1 MRANLALVFVAVAG
15 CYPPTAVPT
24 AMHPTASAND
34 PSVGVAL
41 GGSYIKQEDSSLIN
55 VPHAEGWIRRPVTPG
70 GQVGIHVAPNVV
82 HGTFRYDVAPVA
94 NGVGF
99 AVEPMIGGSY
109 FRYHNQ
115 PADPMQAEEKEST
128 LTMMIG
134 IVPTLLFP
142 TGSGFGYVS
151 AKVGFQSSKNLDA
164 QSGQDDTTNSYVV
177 GVSAGIDVGNGVSLE
192 LAVHRLDDAEDEVMD
207 SPAVWL
213 VVPTIGFR
221 R

>member
-99 AVEPMIGGSY
+99 AIEPMVGGAY
-109 FRYHNQ
+109 FRFHNK
-115 PADPMQAEEKEST
+115 PADPAQTEEKQSNLT
-128 LTMMIG
+128 LTIG

-142 TGSGFGYVS
+142 TGSGFAYLS
-151 AKVGFQSSKNLDA
+151 AKLGFQQAHDLEA
-164 QSGQDDTTNSYVV
+164 MSGQDSTTNSYVV
-177 GVSAGIDVGNGVSLE
+177 GVSAGIDVGNGLSLE
-192 LAVHRLDDAEDEVMD
+192 LDVDRLDDAEDEMVD
-207 SPAVWL
+207 SPAAWL